1 MSIISKA
8 ISSVTSSTANP
19 SVPLSKDD
27 PVQKA
32 SLMAK
37 TMIAD
42 GKTKVETAKA
52 IYPLIEDQAKEVVL
66 KVFIDAVGLTERGAV
81 TYLYNLKRDA
91 KKSSPKPSS

>member
-8 ISSVTSSTANP
+8 ISSVTSQAQAP
-19 SVPLSKDD
+19 SKDD

-52 IYPLIEDQAKEVVL
+52 IYPFIESQDKEVVL
-66 KVFIDAVGLTERGAV
+66 KVFVESVGLTERGAV

-91 KKSSPKPSS
+91 KKSKPKSGG

>member
-8 ISSVTSSTANP
+8 ISSVTSPSTQ
-19 SVPLSKDD
+19 SSKDD
-27 PVQKA
+27 PIHKA

-42 GKTKVETAKA
+42 GKTKVQTARA
-52 IYPLIEDQAKEVVL
+52 IYPLIKDQTKEAVL
-66 KVFIDAVGLTERGAV
+66 KVFVDAVGLTERGAV

-91 KKSSPKPSS
+91 KRSSTQEI